1 MTHDELTAHLRYPK
15 HAYSAASSGT
25 MLDAADRL
33 DRYRNALLEAKRQ
46 MDEMACVLWDSPG
59 SGKGQLGTG
68 FIDEVLK

>member
-33 DRYRNALLEAKRQ
+33 DRYRDALENAKEIMLLANRT
-46 MDEMACVLWDSPG
+46 L
-59 SGKGQLGTG
+59 GQGRFDVTW
-68 FIDEVLK
+68 IDEALK